1 MGQKDLLDYVMDGVQ
16 EGIAIVNSDDKIIKF
31 NHQFGEIVQLP
42 AEKINGGSIQKILP
56 GLTSIEGMTGKS
68 MQFSGLELVVR
79 QESMP
84 LDNGDYIKI
93 FFLSK
98 TKSDPELLEKYAEVK
113 MLKETYENI
122 LNSIDEG
129 VQFCDLNGNIRFYNP
144 SQARLDGY
152 KVEDV
157 LGKHIID
164 IYNVNLNASLSL
176 TVIRT
181 GKPVIDCL
189 RKYTTRKGTSV
200 NAVCSVIP
208 LYSGGKLIGSASIE
222 KDFSKFVEI
231 AEKISNLQ
239 AEDFGI
245 RQANDATHY
254 NFSNIISKDRNLLE
268 SIHLGKMAAKTE
280 SPVLIYGETGTGKE
294 MFAQSIHSESSRS
307 GEPFLAINCAAIPEN
322 LLEGILF
329 GTVKGAFTGSIDR
342 NGLLEQASGGTVFF
356 DEINSMPV
364 TLQSKLLRVLEE
376 KKVRRLGDKKEI
388 PIDIRIISSCNV
400 EPTEAI
406 AKKHLRSDLFY
417 RLAVIYL
424 FIPPLRERLD
434 DLEFLVE
441 HFIMSYNKQL
451 RKNIKGIS
459 PDVLQLFRECQ
470 WSGNVRQL
478 KHSIECA
485 MTIIPNSEDQI
496 NLIHIP
502 KYLNIFTPP
511 TDLKKPEVLDN
522 NDKSIKDVF
531 TQIKKQE
538 QEAIIESLTRNGGNI
553 SKAAEDLGISRQR
566 LQYRIKKLW

>member
-1 MGQKDLLDYVMDGVQ
+1 
-16 EGIAIVNSDDKIIKF
+16 
-31 NHQFGEIVQLP
+31 
-42 AEKINGGSIQKILP
+42 
-56 GLTSIEGMTGKS
+56 
-68 MQFSGLELVVR
+68 
-79 QESMP
+79 
-84 LDNGDYIKI
+84 
-93 FFLSK
+93 
-98 TKSDPELLEKYAEVK
+98 
-113 MLKETYENI
+113 
-122 LNSIDEG
+122 
-129 VQFCDLNGNIRFYNP
+129 
-144 SQARLDGY
+144 
-152 KVEDV
+152 
-157 LGKHIID
+157 
-164 IYNVNLNASLSL
+164 
-176 TVIRT
+176 
-181 GKPVIDCL
+181 
-189 RKYTTRKGTSV
+189 
-200 NAVCSVIP
+200 
-208 LYSGGKLIGSASIE
+208 
-222 KDFSKFVEI
+222 
-231 AEKISNLQ
+231 
-239 AEDFGI
+239 
-245 RQANDATHY
+245 
-254 NFSNIISKDRNLLE
+254 
-268 SIHLGKMAAKTE
+268 
-280 SPVLIYGETGTGKE
+280 
-294 MFAQSIHSESSRS
+294 
-307 GEPFLAINCAAIPEN
+307 
-322 LLEGILF
+322 
-329 GTVKGAFTGSIDR
+329 
-342 NGLLEQASGGTVFF
+342 LEQASGGTVFF